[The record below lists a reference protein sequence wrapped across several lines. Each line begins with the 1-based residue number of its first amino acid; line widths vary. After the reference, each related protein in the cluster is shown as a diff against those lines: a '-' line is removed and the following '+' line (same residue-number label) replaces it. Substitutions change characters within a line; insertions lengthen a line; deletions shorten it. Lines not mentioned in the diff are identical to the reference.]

1 LKTDRFQAALVGLYA
16 PMKIAEWADKETH
29 GMEGTEELFHSPVN
43 VAALRTEKTSKFGTE
58 VSVSDVTSQKDHRPD
73 TLLLGPFARGQTVPL
88 VGFVGELKSQLSNP
102 KYTRVEAWEQA
113 LGYHPLFTTR
123 HPSVRVVIFAVIAAA
138 GRGSDVRTGYKKNL
152 GAFKTWDELDA
163 DEMREML
170 NWRSVPVNDDL
181 RVEFRIQWCRV
192 VSVVN
197 QPSHVQCRAARHGQG
212 LMQNSA
218 DINEPGQYDSDVS
231 GNNYEPGQDAWSDF
245 LALLGFTLSQVRVE
259 NDEQGV
265 DRDGFFNP

>member
-1 LKTDRFQAALVGLYA
+1 MQGALVALYA
-16 PMKIAEWADKETH
+16 HLRISEWADKEKH

-43 VAALRTEKTSKFGTE
+43 VAAMRTEKTSKFGTE
-58 VSVSDVTSQKDHRPD
+58 VSVADVEKDHRPD
-73 TLLLGPFARGQTVPL
+73 TLLLGPFVRGQTEPL

-123 HPSVRVVIFAVIAAA
+123 HPSVQIVIFAVIAAA
-138 GRGSDVRTGYKKNL
+138 GRGSEVRTGYKKNL
-152 GAFKTWDELDA
+152 GVFKTWDELDA

-170 NWRSVPVNDDL
+170 KWRSVPVNDDL
-181 RVEFRIQWCRV
+181 RVELRMDWCRV

-197 QPSHVQCRAARHGQG
+197 QPSHLQCRAAHHGQG
-212 LMQNSA
+212 LMLNSA
-218 DINEPGQYDSDVS
+218 DINGQDDSGVS
-231 GNNYEPGQDAWSDF
+231 SNNYEPGQDAWSDF
-245 LALLGFTLSQVRVE
+245 LALLGFTLSKVRVE